1 MSAETAL
8 RDPATCAHIVI
19 TTFGD
24 GENGPSLWACEDC
37 RLRFYPACRTCVDV
51 GHRNIE
57 HPAALAARPDVGS
70 GPFDHEPPDLGTH
83 CAGCAARPVSPPLDV
98 AARAYRE
105 AHDLLAVT
113 HTSAQRTVVIERLN
127 DLAKAALAARD
138 EHLAALTRRRP

>member
-1 MSAETAL
+1 MPSGDFRPPSTDWQQGYDAGYREAQEDALSAHRVE
-8 RDPATCAHIVI
+8 PAPT
-19 TTFGD
+19 
-24 GENGPSLWACEDC
+24 
-37 RLRFYPACRTCVDV
+37 
-51 GHRNIE
+51 
-57 HPAALAARPDVGS
+57 
-70 GPFDHEPPDLGTH
+70 
-83 CAGCAARPVSPPLDV
+83 LDV